1 MKNKL
6 SFYVVVL
13 IILSTLFTNYT
24 SSKKNKICW
33 DWAGYYFYL
42 PNLFIYNDPAPI
54 DLNTMN
60 NLVQKYEISS
70 TLYQYTLTQKNTHI
84 VRYTSGTA
92 VLLSPFFFIGHFS
105 AKILGYEQ
113 DGFSLPYQLAIWWGV
128 FIYGCIAIIL
138 LRKLLIFFFDDI
150 PVAITLLVLFIG
162 TNLFYYFHYNTFQI
176 HYILF
181 FLYAVFINYSIQ
193 FHKSKSVKNI
203 LGLAISGGL
212 IILTR
217 PTDFMIAL
225 FPILYNF
232 NFTINSFKRLLR
244 ESKYYLIIGLIAFLI
259 FSIQIIYWKLH
270 VGKFFTNS
278 YGNPQEGLDIFSP
291 YILEFLFSFRK
302 GWLIYTPI
310 GIFMIFGFYT
320 LYKIK
325 KELFYSS
332 IFYFIAFLWIVSS
345 WTCWWYAGSFGSR
358 AMLQSYVVLSIP
370 LATFI
375 QQVLKQ
381 KIYIKSMFFIV
392 LILFGGL
399 NLFQTYQLKKS
410 ILSNSNETKKHY
422 FEVFGDIRRNPDLD
436 RFLLRETPR
445 VLDSLDVRLEFKK
458 VKTLDLSENDM
469 DSLYNNDFFTF
480 IKIPAIE
487 LSSKYRYLVRL
498 KGLYKCECNESS
510 KILIAKTM
518 LYNDKTYFY
527 TAQEL
532 LCPTDSFA
540 NFNAD
545 YIIPDLRRKTD
556 VYHPHVYNIDKVKFQ
571 FTNLK
576 LEVWEYKEYPELE

>member
-128 FIYGCIAIIL
+128 FIYGCLAIYL
-138 LRKLLIFFFDDI
+138 LRK
-150 PVAITLLVLFIG
+150 VLLVLYNDNVVSIVLLLLFFG
-162 TNLFYYFHYNTFQI
+162 TNLFYYFHYYIYQI
-176 HYILF
+176 HYLLF
-181 FLYAVFINYSIQ
+181 FLYTLFIHFSIK
-193 FHKSKSVKNI
+193 FHSEKNLKNI
-203 LGLAISGGL
+203 VSLGVIGGL

-217 PTDFMIAL
+217 PTDFMIAI
-225 FPILYNF
+225 FPVLYG
-232 NFTINSFKRLLR
+232 INHIKQFIKDF
-244 ESKYYLIIGLIAFLI
+244 KYYIVIGFIAGLI
-259 FSIQIIYWKLH
+259 FSIQLIYWKTYT
-270 VGKFFTNS
+270 GQFFFDS
-278 YGNPQEGLDIFSP
+278 YANPQEGLDLFSP
-291 YILEFLFSFRK
+291 YTIDFLFSFRK
-302 GWLIYTPI
+302 GWLIYTPMA
-310 GIFMIFGFYT
+310 IFMLIGFYF
-320 LYKIK
+320 
-325 KELFYSS
+325 LFKHKREVFFSTF
-332 IFYFIAFLWIVSS
+332 IYFIVFLWIVSS

-358 AMLQSYVVLSIP
+358 AMIQSYAILSIP
-370 LATFI
+370 LCAIIEIVWKKKKLFRSFFMI
-375 QQVLKQ
+375 VAFVLVC
-381 KIYIKSMFFIV
+381 F
-392 LILFGGL
+392 
-399 NLFQTYQLKKS
+399 NLFQTYQFNIS
-410 ILSNSNETKKHY
+410 IFSASTETKKHY
-422 FEVFGDIRRNPDLD
+422 FEVFGDIRRKPDLD

-445 VLDSLDVRLEFKK
+445 VIDSLDVRLEFKK

-469 DSLYNNDFFTF
+469 DSLSNNDFFTF

-487 LSSKYRYLVRL
+487 LSSMYRYLVRL

-510 KILIAKTM
+510 KILVAKTM

-556 VYHPHVYNIDKVKFQ
+556 VYHPHVYNINKVKFQ